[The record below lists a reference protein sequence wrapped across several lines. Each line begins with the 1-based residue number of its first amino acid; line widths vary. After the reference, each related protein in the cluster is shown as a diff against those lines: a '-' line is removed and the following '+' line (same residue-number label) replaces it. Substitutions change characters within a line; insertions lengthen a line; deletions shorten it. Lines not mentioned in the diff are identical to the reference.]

1 MDDQRRYSRW
11 RRLPGVHRITDR
23 RLPDH
28 RSEPQ
33 RLTIYVNGGVL
44 DDAEALAARAGV
56 GTVQEYCEHLLTATI
71 RAEVARSRV
80 EQVEMVQGRL
90 GGLDAIAD
98 DPEYLAE
105 WNARHVG
112 PHPATVAIPGL
123 GTPALDRPDD
133 GASDELG
140 RPLAAAVEVV
150 LDQLPA
156 LGGETPLH
164 ILAGAVDVPGASM
177 ASESGEGSGVLDPA
191 AVVQRHAGAG
201 TGPELGWLASLRRG
215 EPATPAVAGELLRAL
230 SALER
235 ELGPAGSL
243 DRSLAYALHRMAFEG
258 QVLLTDAWPQ
268 LASDQSTV
276 DLLRLVQEAVDR
288 ILSGQD
294 IRYDRPAPDPEAL
307 P

>member
-56 GTVQEYCEHLLTATI
+56 ATVQEYCERLLTATI

-80 EQVEMVQGRL
+80 EQVEMAQGRL
-90 GGLDAIAD
+90 GGLDEIAD
-98 DPEYLAE
+98 DPQYLAE
-105 WNARHVG
+105 WTSRHAG
-112 PHPATVAIPGL
+112 NRPAPVAIPGP
-123 GTPALDRPDD
+123 GSPALEGPDEED
-133 GASDELG
+133 PQAPARS
-140 RPLAAAVEVV
+140 
-150 LDQLPA
+150 LPA
-156 LGGETPLH
+156 AIEVLLDRLPGLGAETPLA
-164 ILAGAVDVPGASM
+164 IVATEDEAAGSTTAGADPDLAVLEPAAVVRRHA
-177 ASESGEGSGVLDPA
+177 GEGSGA
-191 AVVQRHAGAG
+191 E
-201 TGPELGWLASLRRG
+201 TGWLAGLRRG

-230 SALER
+230 GALER
-235 ELGPAGSL
+235 QLGPAIAV
-243 DRSLAYALHRMAFEG
+243 DRGLAYALHRIAFEG

-268 LASDQSTV
+268 LAADQSTV
-276 DLLRLVQEAVDR
+276 DLLRLAQEAVDR

-294 IRYDRPAPDPEAL
+294 IRYDRPAPEPEAL